1 MIWIILIAAFIY
13 LAVEFGQYLL
23 IFLAVTAVVTVIAL
37 IIKAES
43 DSNDVKDIEYTILL
57 GRTRIM
63 ETRTRPSGFSISS
76 RGNVRGYWKFKDEIA
91 RIDANFEVHYKNGN
105 VRRITAVEGSNK
117 CNTLYS
123 YIGKQ
128 KEKQIDVKEVSHEE
142 RLKIVEP
149 PKLIEVSRAEVPEE
163 VKQYKKS
170 DEKKQKKYYLD
181 VPFEIAPNEYGLAIS
196 YPSCQVENRDDGI
209 TRIYVMFTAT
219 YDPTVKGLKNRVIS
233 CSVVNRDGRTM
244 DVSRYRKVLDSSG
257 SMMIDITYWHKID
270 EAPAKVVVGIDRYN

>member
-23 IFLAVTAVVTVIAL
+23 IFLVITAVTVVIAL

-76 RGNVRGYWKFKDEIA
+76 RGNVRGYWKFKDEVA
-91 RIDANFEVHYKNGN
+91 RIDVDFEVHYENGN

-123 YIGKQ
+123 YIGKP
-128 KEKQIDVKEVSHEE
+128 KKKRTEEKKISLEE
-142 RLKIVEP
+142 HPKIAEP
-149 PKLIEVSRAEVPEE
+149 PKLVEVPRVEAPEE
-163 VKQYKKS
+163 LKQERKT

-181 VPFEIAPNEYGLAIS
+181 VPFEIAPNGYGLTVS
-196 YPSCQVENRDDGI
+196 YPSCQVENSDDGER
-209 TRIYVMFTAT
+209 RIHVMFTAT
-219 YDPTVKGLKNRVIS
+219 YDSTVKGLKNRVIS
-233 CSVVNRDGRTM
+233 CSIINRDGRTM

-270 EAPAKVVVGIDRYN
+270 EDPAKVVVGIDRYN